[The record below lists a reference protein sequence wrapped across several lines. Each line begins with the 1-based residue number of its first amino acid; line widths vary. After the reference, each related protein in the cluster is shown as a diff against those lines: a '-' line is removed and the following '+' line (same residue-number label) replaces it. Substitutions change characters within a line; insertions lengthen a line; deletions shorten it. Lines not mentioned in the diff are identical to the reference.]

1 MRRAPVAVVALM
13 LVSFAGTALAD
24 RPARHADEA
33 LAVWRMGTV
42 QTSWYGGTFFH
53 GRKMSNGKRFDRYGR
68 SAAHRT
74 LALGTVV
81 RLTHPTNGRSE
92 IVTID
97 DRGPFIRGRVFDVSE
112 GTAMRLGFREQGLAM
127 LQAEVLR

>member
-1 MRRAPVAVVALM
+1 MRRAPVAAVALM
-13 LVSFAGTALAD
+13 LVSFAAPALAD

-33 LAVWRMGTV
+33 LAVWRMGSV
-42 QTSWYGGTFFH
+42 QTSWYGGTWFH
-53 GRKMSNGKRFDRYGR
+53 GRPMASGRRFDRMGH

-74 LALGTVV
+74 LPLGTVV
-81 RLTHPTNGRSE
+81 RLTNPANGRSE
-92 IVTID
+92 TVTIE

-112 GTAMRLGFREQGLAM
+112 GTAGRLGFKQQGLAQ

>member
-13 LVSFAGTALAD
+13 LVSFAVPALAD

-33 LAVWRMGTV
+33 LAVWRMGSV
-42 QTSWYGGTFFH
+42 QTSWFGPGFAGKPMAN
-53 GRKMSNGKRFDRYGR
+53 GRRFDRMGHA
-68 SAAHRT
+68 AAHRT
-74 LALGTVV
+74 LPFGTVV
-81 RLTHPTNGRSE
+81 RLTNPANGLSE
-92 IVTID
+92 TVTIE

-112 GTAMRLGFREQGLAM
+112 GTAGRLGFKQQGLAQ